1 VTIQGETLVQ
11 KFLPRKGPSGAISQ
25 NWWSR
30 ADQSLSRHMPK
41 TWSSACGQRHRLA
54 QRIAVA
60 DVEAHLQ
67 LVVQP
72 RAGAVNGAFA
82 PGGMAWPV
90 RAVERR
96 CR

>member
-41 TWSSACGQRHRLA
+41 MWSSACSSAMGSPMAL
-54 QRIAVA
+54 
-60 DVEAHLQ
+60 
-67 LVVQP
+67 
-72 RAGAVNGAFA
+72 
-82 PGGMAWPV
+82 PGPT
-90 RAVERR
+90 
-96 CR
+96 